1 MCFESIKKFF
11 GCNCGKKK
19 IAKAPKKKRRKR
31 R

>member
-11 GCNCGKKK
+11 GGKKK
-19 IAKAPKKKRRKR
+19 IAKAPKSKRRRKR